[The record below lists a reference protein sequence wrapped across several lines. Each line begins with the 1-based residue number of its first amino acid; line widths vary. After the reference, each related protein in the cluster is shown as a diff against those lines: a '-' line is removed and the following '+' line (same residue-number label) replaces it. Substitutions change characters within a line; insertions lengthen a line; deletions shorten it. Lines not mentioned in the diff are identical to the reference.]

1 MMKIPMTVVAA
12 ALLTTGIALAQVTVP
27 PPQDR
32 TAAETDKKEVARA
45 ISALKPNGEQLD
57 GLLDAQKAARAGLKA
72 KEKSALRA
80 LVADYAAQTQALMK
94 AQAAEKQAML
104 DQMR

>member
-12 ALLTTGIALAQVTVP
+12 ALLTTGIALAQVAVP
-27 PPQDR
+27 PPLDR
-32 TAAETDKKEVARA
+32 TAVETDEKEVARA

-57 GLLDAQKAARAGLKA
+57 DLLDAQKAARVGLKA
-72 KEKSALRA
+72 KEKAAIRA
-80 LVADYAAQTQALMK
+80 IVADYAAQTLTLRT

-104 DQMR
+104 DKMR